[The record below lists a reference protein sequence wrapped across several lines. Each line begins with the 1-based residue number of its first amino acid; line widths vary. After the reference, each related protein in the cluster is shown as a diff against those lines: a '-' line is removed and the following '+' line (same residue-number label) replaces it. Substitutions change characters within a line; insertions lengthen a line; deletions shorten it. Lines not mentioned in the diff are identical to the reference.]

1 MSRAGNDL
9 WGVISGAGADLPP
22 VRAGAGGN
30 LPPFRASSAIVTERA
45 ALLTA
50 LPELERV
57 RSLSGGP

>member
-1 MSRAGNDL
+1 MSRAGADL

-50 LPELERV
+50 LRG
-57 RSLSGGP
+57 LSGGP